1 MAATKTKEEKQSKK
15 RIDEETAAVQK
26 MFQRFRRAEQGMGAK
41 HSKWK
46 MIDTFDRGEQWKNAN
61 LPPWVPKPVNNMIRY
76 FRTLKRANLA
86 SAIPKSTFY
95 PIMPDYTEQVRRLQ
109 DAYDHIWEAEKIPR
123 VVRKCV
129 DRAIAQG
136 TGIAYVYN
144 DETYIGGVYYEKDD
158 PRNIMYQ
165 GRICAK
171 WWANTNFFIDPDA
184 YRLKDAKFME
194 TTEVLP
200 LDYIRKNKK
209 FIEYAGKLKLQG
221 MKGDQVDNEDSSDGT
236 IFDRDNKPTDTGMG
250 RTDGED
256 MATLHC
262 HWERYLNDEGR
273 WQLDCTYYTRNN
285 HFILY
290 KIEDVKPNCYPFAV
304 IYYEEEE
311 QDFWGTG
318 LSEDVLDNQQVI
330 NKADQTASIIGV
342 LHQNPQKVV
351 SRESGINAQELAK
364 FGSLP
369 GRVWTTNTD
378 PQNSIHHVEPPD
390 IPKGLFE
397 LSDRVKSDMRE
408 TVGITESYTGESVG
422 SLTTSTGVNSLIE
435 RATVRDKDKMIQIDD
450 FIEDLSDIIVKF
462 VLYSWKDKRPIMKT
476 NPNGTPAFGVYEP
489 IDELDADNLEYRV
502 KSDVYARA
510 PVTQAMKKQQADQL
524 MQLQGQFNFNP
535 PIITPEEWIILQDFE
550 NKADILRRMEDDR
563 KKLQAQEA
571 SNMAQMIQQV
581 ADQVAQAKA
590 AGEPPQVVEQI
601 AMQAAQQLLQQKQ
614 AEDAKNGNLSLPANQ
629 TPAQA
634 QGPKG
639 TTGAMAMNAMAKGM

>member
-1 MAATKTKEEKQSKK
+1 MADLDLEKKPSKEEQEMK
-15 RIDEETAAVQK
+15 AVQNYY
-26 MFQRFRRAEQGMGAK
+26 QRFRRAEQGMGQK
-41 HSKWK
+41 HAKWK

-95 PIMPDYTEQVRRLQ
+95 PVLPDYKEDVRKLQ
-109 DAYDHIWEAEKIPR
+109 EAYDHIWEAEKVPR
-123 VVRKCV
+123 TIRRCV

-136 TGIAYVYN
+136 TGLAYVYN
-144 DETYIGGVYYEKDD
+144 DETYIGGIYYQEGDK
-158 PRNIMYQ
+158 RNMLYQ
-165 GRICAK
+165 GKICAK
-171 WWANTNFFIDPDA
+171 WWPNTNFFIDPDA
-184 YRLKDAKFME
+184 YRLCDAKYIE
-194 TTEVLP
+194 TTELVP
-200 LDYIRKNKK
+200 LSVIKKNKK
-209 FIEYAGKLKLQG
+209 FIEYAGKLKIQG
-221 MKGDQVDNEDSSDGT
+221 LKGDQVDNEDSADGT
-236 IFDRDNKPTDTGMG
+236 ILDRENKPNDSGLDRNNG
-250 RTDGED
+250 DE

-262 HWERYLNDEGR
+262 HWERYLNDSGK
-273 WQLDCTYYTRNN
+273 WQLDCTYYTKNN
-285 HFILY
+285 YFILY
-290 KIEDVKPNCYPFAV
+290 KLEDIKPNCYPFAV
-304 IYYEEEE
+304 LYYEEEE

-378 PQNSIHHVEPPD
+378 PSNSIHHVEPPD

-397 LSDRVKSDMRE
+397 LSDRVKADMRE

-462 VLYSWKDKRPIMKT
+462 VLYSWKDKRPIMQTK
-476 NPNGTPAFGVYEP
+476 PNGEASYGMYEP
-489 IDELDADNLEYRV
+489 IDELTAENLEWRV

-524 MQLQGQFNFNP
+524 MQMQGQFQFNP
-535 PIITPEEWIILQDFE
+535 PVIIPEEWINLQDFE
-550 NKADILRRMEDDR
+550 YKADMLRRMEDDR

-571 SNMAQMIQQV
+571 ANMAQLIQQV
-581 ADQVAQAKA
+581 AEQVAMAKA
-590 AGEPPQVVEQI
+590 KGEPPQVVQQI
-601 AMQAAQQLLQQKQ
+601 ATQAAEEMLQQKRN
-614 AEDAKNGNLSLPANQ
+614 EDAKNGMLQ
-629 TPAQA
+629 MPAQQSQA
-634 QGPKG
+634 PQG
-639 TTGAMAMNAMAKGM
+639 TTGAMAMSAMAKGM

>member
-1 MAATKTKEEKQSKK
+1 MAEVEKKEKKESSKL
-15 RIDEETAAVQK
+15 AAEREAAEVQK
-26 MFQRFRRAEQGMGAK
+26 YIQRFRRAEQGMGEK
-41 HSKWK
+41 HRKWET
-46 MIDTFDRGEQWKNAN
+46 IDTFDRGEQWKNAN

-86 SAIPKSTFY
+86 SAIPKSTFT
-95 PIMPDYTEQVRRLQ
+95 PILPDYADDVRKLQ

-123 VVRKCV
+123 VIRRCI
-129 DRAIAQG
+129 DRSIAQG
-136 TGIAYVYN
+136 TGLAYVYN
-144 DETYIGGVYYEKDD
+144 DETYIGGIYYEEHDS
-158 PRNIMYQ
+158 RNIMYH

-171 WWANTNFFIDPDA
+171 WWPNTNFFIDPDA
-184 YRLKDAKFME
+184 YCIKDAKYIE
-194 TTEVLP
+194 TTEIVP
-200 LDYIRKNKK
+200 LSVIKKNKK
-209 FIEYAGKLKLQG
+209 FIEYAGKLKIQG
-221 MKGDQVDNEDSSDGT
+221 LKGDQLDFEDSGDGT
-236 IFDRDNKPTDTGMG
+236 IFNRDNKPSDTGVG
-250 RTDGED
+250 RDDGD
-256 MATLHC
+256 SVATIHC
-262 HWERYLNDEGR
+262 HWERFLNDKGR
-273 WQLDCTYYTRNN
+273 WQLNCTYYTKNN
-285 HFILY
+285 AFILY
-290 KIEDVKPNCYPFAV
+290 KIEDIKPNCYPFAV
-304 IYYEEEE
+304 IYFEEEE

-318 LSEDVLDNQQVI
+318 QSEDVLDNQQVI

-369 GRVWTTNTD
+369 GRVWTTNTSPAD
-378 PQNSIHHVEPPD
+378 SIHHVEPPD

-397 LSDRVKSDMRE
+397 LSDRVKQDMRE
-408 TVGITESYTGESVG
+408 VVGITDSYTGESVG

-476 NPNGTPAFGVYEP
+476 NPNGTPAFGMYTP
-489 IDELDADNLEYRV
+489 IDELDAENIEYRV

-535 PIITPEEWIILQDFE
+535 PIITPEEWILLQDFE

-571 SNMAQMIQQV
+571 SNMAGMIQQV
-581 ADQVAQAKA
+581 ADQVAAAKA
-590 AGEPPQVVEQI
+590 AGEPDQVVQQI

-614 AEDAKNGNLSLPANQ
+614 AEDAKNGNLAAPAAN
-629 TPAQA
+629 QA
-634 QGPKG
+634 QGPQG

>member
-1 MAATKTKEEKQSKK
+1 VAEKETKLSKAEVE
-15 RIDEETAAVQK
+15 RAEVQK
-26 MFQRFRRAEQGMGAK
+26 YWQRFRRAEQGMGIK
-41 HSKWK
+41 HQKWA
-46 MIDTFDRGEQWKNAN
+46 MIDMFDRGEQWKNAN
-61 LPPWVPKPVNNMIRY
+61 LPPWIPKPVNNMIRY

-86 SAIPKSTFY
+86 SAIPKATFY
-95 PIMPDYTEQVRRLQ
+95 PILPDYKDQVRDLQ
-109 DAYDHIWEAEKIPR
+109 DAYDHIWESEKIPR
-123 VVRKCV
+123 IARRCI
-129 DRAIAQG
+129 DRSIAQG

-144 DETYIGGVYYEKDD
+144 DETYIGGVYYENND

-171 WWANTNFFIDPDA
+171 WWPNTNFFIDPDA
-184 YRLKDAKFME
+184 YRLKDAKYVE
-194 TTEVLP
+194 TTEILP
-200 LDYIRKNKK
+200 LAAIKKNKK
-209 FIEYAGKLKLQG
+209 FIEYAGEKKIQG
-221 MKGDQVDNEDSSDGT
+221 MKDDQMDRENSGDGT
-236 IFDRDNKPTDTGMG
+236 VFDRENNPSTSDYDRATG
-250 RTDGED
+250 DELV
-256 MATLHC
+256 TLHC

-273 WQLDCTYYTRNN
+273 WQLDCTYYTKNN
-285 HFILY
+285 DFILY
-290 KIEDVKPNCYPFAV
+290 KLEDIKPNCYPFAV

-318 LSEDVLDNQQVI
+318 LSEDVLDNQQVV
-330 NKADQTASIIGV
+330 NKTDQTASIIGV

-369 GRVWTTNTD
+369 GRVWTSNVD
-378 PQNSIHHVEPPD
+378 PSNSIHHIEPPD

-397 LSDRVKSDMRE
+397 LSDRMKNDMRE

-476 NPNGTPAFGVYEP
+476 NPNGSADYGMYNP
-489 IDELDADNLEYRV
+489 IDEIDADNIEYRV

-535 PIITPEEWIILQDFE
+535 PIITPEEWIQLQDFE
-550 NKADILRRMEDDR
+550 HKADILRRMEDDR

-571 SNMAQMIQQV
+571 ANMAQMIQQV
-581 ADQVAQAKA
+581 AAQVADARAK
-590 AGEPPQVVEQI
+590 GEPEQVVQQI
-601 AMQAAQQLLQQKQ
+601 ATQAAQEMLQQKQ
-614 AEDAKNGNLSLPANQ
+614 NEDAKNGNLQ
-629 TPAQA
+629 MPAQSQA
-634 QGPKG
+634 PQG
-639 TTGAMAMNAMAKGM
+639 TTGAMAMQAMAKGM